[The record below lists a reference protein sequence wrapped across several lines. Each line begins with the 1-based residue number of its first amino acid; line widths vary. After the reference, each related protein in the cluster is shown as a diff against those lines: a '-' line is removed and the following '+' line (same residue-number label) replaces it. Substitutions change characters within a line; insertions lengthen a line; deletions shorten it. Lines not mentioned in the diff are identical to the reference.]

1 MCVNIWQLSSLL
13 YTIISTII
21 LIYWCVSSSW
31 QYLTIVISRDH
42 VVTISGAMHRQR
54 PRELFPAR
62 GLLVRSKTQ
71 HEGPVYGIWWLGS
84 CWVFTSSRKI
94 LVNLVILDDLDYFWL
109 FLLCFL
115 QMCGRWCGTVDRC
128 RQQGVL
134 WCSLSSKNSTTSKIP
149 QDPKSRYSTS
159 MTKVWQRYDNMW

>member
-109 FLLCFL
+109 FLLCF
-115 QMCGRWCGTVDRC
+115 QVAPDVRKVMWHC
-128 RQQGVL
+128 RQMSTAGG
-134 WCSLSSKNSTTSKIP
+134 SLMFFVQQELNNQ
-149 QDPKSRYSTS
+149 QDPSRS
-159 MTKVWQRYDNMW
+159 KK